1 MRLKKTTWITL
12 GVGLFIIAAVLVYM
26 VYQGQA
32 KNRQEAEDSLY
43 EVEKV
48 EVPALISQRQN
59 LEAELS
65 GLEEELAQWQGQIGQ
80 LEAELNQA
88 ISALS
93 QTEARF
99 PDSVESIE
107 YDEAL
112 FGFARANDLE
122 IESLGVTEPVD
133 KAVKGIIYSTTSFTV
148 KVRGEVAD
156 ILDFINTIVTDD
168 DFQTAILESA
178 SIAIPKPLT
187 ELEKADL
194 TEEEIKERETPSATI
209 MLTIY
214 SYQGE

>member
-32 KNRQEAEDSLY
+32 KNRQEADASLD
-43 EVEKV
+43 EASDAVVVLFASKG
-48 EVPALISQRQN
+48 N
-59 LEAELS
+59 LEAKLS
-65 GLEEELAQWQGQIGQ
+65 GFEEELAQWQGQIGQ

-99 PDSVESIE
+99 PGSVESIE

-122 IESLGVTEPVD
+122 IESLSVTEPAD
-133 KAVKGIIYSTTSFTV
+133 KDVEGIIYSTTSFTV

-156 ILDFINTIVTDD
+156 ILDFVNIIVTDD
-168 DFQTAILESA
+168 DFQTAILKSA
-178 SIAIPKPLT
+178 SIAIPRPLT

-209 MLTIY
+209 TLMVY

>member
-1 MRLKKTTWITL
+1 MRLKKSTWITL
-12 GVGLFIIAAVLVYM
+12 GVGFFIIAAVLVYM

-32 KNRQEAEDSLY
+32 KNRQEAEASLD
-43 EVEKV
+43 EASDAVVVLFASK
-48 EVPALISQRQN
+48 RN
-59 LEAELS
+59 LEAKLS
-65 GLEEELAQWQGQIGQ
+65 GFEEELAQWQGQIGQ
-80 LEAELNQA
+80 LEAELTQA
-88 ISALS
+88 ISVLG
-93 QTEARF
+93 QTEAGF
-99 PDSVESIE
+99 PGSVESIE

-133 KAVKGIIYSTTSFTV
+133 EDVEGIIYSTTSFTV

-156 ILDFINTIVTDD
+156 ILDFVNIIVTDD
-168 DFQTAILESA
+168 DFKTAILESVG
-178 SIAIPKPLT
+178 IVIPRPLT

-194 TEEEIKERETPSATI
+194 TEEEIKEKEIPSATI

>member
-26 VYQGQA
+26 VYQGQV
-32 KNRQEAEDSLY
+32 KNRQEADASLD
-43 EVEKV
+43 EASDAVVVLFASK
-48 EVPALISQRQN
+48 RN
-59 LEAELS
+59 LEDKLS
-65 GLEEELAQWQGQIGQ
+65 GFEEELTQWQGQIGQ

-88 ISALS
+88 ISVLG
-93 QTEARF
+93 QTEAGF
-99 PDSVESIE
+99 PGSVESIE

-133 KAVKGIIYSTTSFTV
+133 KDVEGIIYSTTSFTV

-156 ILDFINTIVTDD
+156 ILDFINIIVTDD

-178 SIAIPKPLT
+178 SIAIPRPLT

-194 TEEEIKERETPSATI
+194 TEEEIKEKEIPSATI

-214 SYQGE
+214 SYKGE

>member
-1 MRLKKTTWITL
+1 MRFKKKTWITL

-32 KNRQEAEDSLY
+32 KNQQEAEASLD
-43 EVEKV
+43 EASDAVVVLFASK
-48 EVPALISQRQN
+48 RN
-59 LEAELS
+59 LEDKLS
-65 GLEEELAQWQGQIGQ
+65 GFEEELTQWQGQIGQ
-80 LEAELNQA
+80 LEAELSQA
-88 ISALS
+88 ISALG

-99 PDSVESIE
+99 PGSVESIE

-133 KAVKGIIYSTTSFTV
+133 ENVEGIIYSTTSFTL

-156 ILDFINTIVTDD
+156 ILDFVNIIVTDD
-168 DFQTAILESA
+168 DFQTAILKSA
-178 SIAIPKPLT
+178 SIAIPRPLT

-209 MLTIY
+209 TLTIY
-214 SYQGE
+214 SYRGE

>member
-32 KNRQEAEDSLY
+32 KNRQEAETSLD
-43 EVEKV
+43 EASDAVVVLLASKG
-48 EVPALISQRQN
+48 N
-59 LEAELS
+59 LEAKLS
-65 GLEEELAQWQGQIGQ
+65 GLEEELAQWQGQIDQ

-88 ISALS
+88 ISVLG
-93 QTEARF
+93 QTEAGF
-99 PDSVESIE
+99 PGLVESIE

-112 FGFARANDLE
+112 FSFARTNDLE
-122 IESLGVTEPVD
+122 VESLGATEPVD
-133 KAVKGIIYSTTSFTV
+133 KPVEGITYSTTSFTV

-156 ILDFINTIVTDD
+156 ILDFVNTIVTND
-168 DFQTAILESA
+168 DFQTAIIEPVSM
-178 SIAIPKPLT
+178 SVPRPLT

-194 TEEEIKERETPSATI
+194 TEEEIKEKETPSATI
-209 MLTIY
+209 TLTIY

>member
-1 MRLKKTTWITL
+1 
-12 GVGLFIIAAVLVYM
+12 M

-32 KNRQEAEDSLY
+32 KNLQEADASL
-43 EVEKV
+43 VEARAV
-48 EVPALISQRQN
+48 VPVLISQKQN
-59 LEAELS
+59 LEAKLS

-88 ISALS
+88 ISVLG
-93 QTEARF
+93 QTEAGF
-99 PDSVESIE
+99 PGSVESIE

-133 KAVKGIIYSTTSFTV
+133 ENVEGIIYSTTSFTV

-156 ILDFINTIVTDD
+156 ILDFVNIIVTDD
-168 DFQTAILESA
+168 DFQTAILKSA
-178 SIAIPKPLT
+178 SIAIPRPLT

-209 MLTIY
+209 TLTVY
-214 SYQGE
+214 SYRGE

>member
-1 MRLKKTTWITL
+1 MKLKKATWITL
-12 GVGLFIIAAVLVYM
+12 GVGFFIIAAVLVYM

-32 KNRQEAEDSLY
+32 KNRQEAEASLD
-43 EVEKV
+43 EASDAVVVLFASK
-48 EVPALISQRQN
+48 RN
-59 LEAELS
+59 LEVKLS
-65 GLEEELAQWQGQIGQ
+65 GFEEELAQWQGQIGQ
-80 LEAELNQA
+80 LEAELTQA
-88 ISALS
+88 ISVLG
-93 QTEARF
+93 QTEAGF
-99 PDSVESIE
+99 PGSVESIE

-133 KAVKGIIYSTTSFTV
+133 EDVEGIIYSTTSFTV

-156 ILDFINTIVTDD
+156 ILDFVNIIVTDD
-168 DFQTAILESA
+168 DFQTAILKSVG
-178 SIAIPKPLT
+178 IVIPKPLT

-194 TEEEIKERETPSATI
+194 TEEEIKEKEIPSATI

>member
-1 MRLKKTTWITL
+1 MRFKKKTWITL

-32 KNRQEAEDSLY
+32 KNQQEAEASLD
-43 EVEKV
+43 EASDAVVVLFASK
-48 EVPALISQRQN
+48 RN
-59 LEAELS
+59 LEDKLS
-65 GLEEELAQWQGQIGQ
+65 GFEEELTQWQGQIGQ
-80 LEAELNQA
+80 LEAELSQA
-88 ISALS
+88 ISALG

-99 PDSVESIE
+99 PGSVESIE

-133 KAVKGIIYSTTSFTV
+133 ENVEGIIYSTTSFTL

-156 ILDFINTIVTDD
+156 ILDFVNIIVTDD
-168 DFQTAILESA
+168 DFQTAILKSA
-178 SIAIPKPLT
+178 SIAIPRPLT

-209 MLTIY
+209 TLTIY

>member
-1 MRLKKTTWITL
+1 MRLKKKTWITL

-32 KNRQEAEDSLY
+32 KDRQEAEASLD
-43 EVEKV
+43 EASDTVVVLFASK
-48 EVPALISQRQN
+48 RN
-59 LEAELS
+59 LEDKLS
-65 GLEEELAQWQGQIGQ
+65 GLAEELAQWQGQIGQ

-88 ISALS
+88 ISVLG
-93 QTEARF
+93 QTEAGF
-99 PDSVESIE
+99 PGSVESIE

-133 KAVKGIIYSTTSFTV
+133 ENVEGIIYSTTSFTV

-156 ILDFINTIVTDD
+156 ILDFVNIIVTDD
-168 DFQTAILESA
+168 DFQTAILKSA
-178 SIAIPKPLT
+178 SIAIPRPLT

-209 MLTIY
+209 TLTIY
-214 SYQGE
+214 SYRGE